1 MFLFQVILLLV
12 YYIMPLP
19 IKTIMLVGDLLMKD
33 SLKIVDE
40 VLMILMYF
48 NSVERTIQL
57 FYFIRSHKIVTVVGI
72 VVIVMLYKNVF

>member
-33 SLKIVDE
+33 SLPIVDE

-57 FYFIRSHKIVTVVGI
+57 FYFFRSHKIVTVVGI
-72 VVIVMLYKNVF
+72 VLIVMLYKNVF